1 MCVSVSHNG
10 EEIESIAVKEISYR
24 EKLYPRAVRRHTS
37 ARTHTNAHAH
47 MSIRM
52 MKYFLGLDIW
62 PGNKT

>member
-1 MCVSVSHNG
+1 MCVSVSHKG

-37 ARTHTNAHAH
+37 ARTHAHAH
-47 MSIRM
+47 MSIRI
-52 MKYFLGLDIW
+52 MKYLLGLDIW